1 MISEHIRTINIIN
14 HSISVPKL
22 HGHMKLELEGCREK
36 QVIEHDNNMTDFLER
51 MFSNKGVWINA
62 KELYNALSPSIEKAF
77 GAILLTDKVIPDKS
91 ITLPGGIE
99 VNACAAFKYANSGI
113 ELTQGSYNEKES
125 IYDSASRKMT
135 YVYDWN
141 TSQGNGTISA
151 AALTHCNA
159 GYCGYGDDG
168 YTLNTSPK
176 TTKNLWYYSN
186 SSTSFSYMPVFVN
199 DKYIVIAKLSNNK
212 LTLYRTYNNMTAINP
227 IFGSWKDIYQKYDV
241 IEFDTTE
248 LNAIDKL
255 CIEDD
260 SIYFTSNKYINDQ
273 QTFILYKISDI
284 SENITMSEIT
294 IKNNTGKR
302 IDLGP
307 GIDIYK
313 GLLYVMTY
321 DKEYLCEINIENQA
335 DTNIYYI
342 KTSGSPGLNRIMNAH
357 AGKIYINS
365 GSILIFDTVTKS
377 IKKTGLVQSD
387 KYPIINQS
395 ENPISYN
402 NYDMSACL
410 RQGCLYLATIN
421 NFESSVS
428 KTADKTMKV
437 TYSIQN

>member
-1 MISEHIRTINIIN
+1 
-14 HSISVPKL
+14 
-22 HGHMKLELEGCREK
+22 
-36 QVIEHDNNMTDFLER
+36 
-51 MFSNKGVWINA
+51 
-62 KELYNALSPSIEKAF
+62 
-77 GAILLTDKVIPDKS
+77 
-91 ITLPGGIE
+91 
-99 VNACAAFKYANSGI
+99 
-113 ELTQGSYNEKES
+113 
-125 IYDSASRKMT
+125 
-135 YVYDWN
+135 
-141 TSQGNGTISA
+141 
-151 AALTHCNA
+151 
-159 GYCGYGDDG
+159 
-168 YTLNTSPK
+168 
-176 TTKNLWYYSN
+176 
-186 SSTSFSYMPVFVN
+186 
-199 DKYIVIAKLSNNK
+199 
-212 LTLYRTYNNMTAINP
+212 
-227 IFGSWKDIYQKYDV
+227 
-241 IEFDTTE
+241 
-248 LNAIDKL
+248 
-255 CIEDD
+255 
-260 SIYFTSNKYINDQ
+260 
-273 QTFILYKISDI
+273 
-284 SENITMSEIT
+284 MSEIT

-302 IDLGP
+302 IDLSP

-421 NFESSVS
+421 NLESSVS